1 MPNDGSVWK
10 NVVQW
15 RSEVAN
21 ATALDEALFDMLQF
35 YSPMEPDCV
44 ETRVPSSSRSSSSFN
59 AVPPIPKPFTPG
71 ACMSEDEMW
80 VYFDNTLGRI
90 GSMQAYLPV
99 FKESVMFGLQQL
111 VDDNIQYVELRIILG
126 AMYDENGTVYTHAQE
141 FQIWLDTLRGS
152 FLFLLNPTAILFD
165 LILFVFFWFFFFL
178 VISLSQNSMHSR

>member
-1 MPNDGSVWK
+1 
-10 NVVQW
+10 
-15 RSEVAN
+15 
-21 ATALDEALFDMLQF
+21 
-35 YSPMEPDCV
+35 
-44 ETRVPSSSRSSSSFN
+44 
-59 AVPPIPKPFTPG
+59 
-71 ACMSEDEMW
+71 MSEDEMW

-141 FQIWLDTLRGS
+141 LQIWLDTLRGS
-152 FLFLLNPTAILFD
+152 LLFLLNPTAILFD
-165 LILFVFFWFFFFL
+165 LILFDLILLVLLFPR